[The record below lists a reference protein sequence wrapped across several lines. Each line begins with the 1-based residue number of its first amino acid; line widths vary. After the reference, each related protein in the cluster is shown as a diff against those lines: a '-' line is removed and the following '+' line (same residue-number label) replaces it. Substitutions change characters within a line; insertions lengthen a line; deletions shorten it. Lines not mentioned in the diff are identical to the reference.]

1 MKNRIS
7 FRLVRQRAVAAILI
21 GHLLASPVCRADCP
35 PWNPCQLVKGAETV
49 WNGGK
54 QVVNG
59 AVEGGKKIFDGGLNV
74 LKAGGQAVTG
84 HFGDAWKT
92 VQDGGK
98 EIINGVIQVAVS
110 GVVTA
115 ATMAD
120 PLIGVVFFGQPTP
133 LQGLSKL
140 IYDIIAHWKGHP
152 DCNPGEQISRLMTI
166 PKKTLDD
173 ASRLLGA
180 ASTPAK
186 YLSSIFD
193 GYGAWEP
200 TGCDGVG
207 IGRPVREAQLSTDG
221 LWTVDVAISDF
232 DIQGTQAPPG
242 RFIRLEVFPNTNA
255 HDSIAGHTPTSADVI
270 RFRGPM
276 MWDKDTDGDH
286 PHGHMEVH
294 PLAAIEF
301 GIKTNQGDKPIA
313 SVSPTALNFGNQ
325 LIHSNSAAQNVL
337 VVNSG
342 RSPFSITAVAVTGVN
357 STDFK
362 TNHTCTKEVAPGDGC
377 TIAVIFT
384 PSALAPESASI
395 NVSDN
400 ADSSPHVV
408 TLNGTGVSP
417 GAGGIVDQSGYEVV
431 RGDCLAR
438 IAERF
443 YGDQRWPVVF
453 CANRK
458 QIRDPD
464 LIYPGQQLRLPLP
477 GEEIKGK
484 KCLVPKK

>member
-1 MKNRIS
+1 MKS
-7 FRLVRQRAVAAILI
+7 KLPYRLSTRQLLSLVLVFCLLTQTSRA
-21 GHLLASPVCRADCP
+21 GDCP
-35 PWNPCQLVKGAETV
+35 PWNPCQILKGGETV
-49 WNGGK
+49 INTGK

-59 AVEGGKKIFDGGLNV
+59 AVEGAKKIADGGLKV
-74 LKAGGQAVTG
+74 LKAGGQALTG
-84 HFGDAWKT
+84 HFGEAWKT

-98 EIINGVIQVAVS
+98 EITNGVLQVAVS

-120 PLIGVVFFGQPTP
+120 PIIGVVFFGQPTP
-133 LQGLSKL
+133 LQGLSKF
-140 IYDIIAHWKGHP
+140 IYDTIAHWKGHP
-152 DCNPGEQISRLMTI
+152 DCNPTEQINRLMTV

-207 IGRPVREAQLSTDG
+207 FGRPVREAQLSTDG
-221 LWTVDVAISDF
+221 LWTIDVAISDF
-232 DIQGTQAPPG
+232 DVQGTQAPAG
-242 RFIRLEVFPNTNA
+242 RYIRLEVFPNTNA
-255 HDSIAGHTPTSADVI
+255 HDSIADHTPTSADVI

-276 MWDKDTDGDH
+276 MWDKDTDSDH
-286 PHGHMEVH
+286 PNGHMEVH

-301 GIKTNQGDKPIA
+301 GIKTNQGEKPVLSISPA
-313 SVSPTALNFGNQ
+313 TVSFANQ
-325 LIHSNSAAQNVL
+325 APHTSSAAQNVL

-342 RSPFSITAVAVTGVN
+342 RAALSIGGVATTGVN
-357 STDFK
+357 SGDFTI
-362 TNHTCTKEVAPGDGC
+362 TNTCKVEVAPGDGC
-377 TIAVIFT
+377 TIAVVFT
-384 PSALAPESASI
+384 PSMLAAESASI
-395 NVSDN
+395 SIRDN
-400 ADSSPHVV
+400 ADGSPHLVS
-408 TLNGTGVSP
+408 LAGTGARQSTN
-417 GAGGIVDQSGYEVV
+417 ALADKSTYEIVE
-431 RGDCLAR
+431 GDCLSK

-443 YGDQRWPVVF
+443 YGSQRWPIVF

-464 LIYPGQQLRLPLP
+464 LIHPGQELRLPLP
-477 GEEIKGK
+477 GEEVKGK
-484 KCLVPKK
+484 HCVIPKR